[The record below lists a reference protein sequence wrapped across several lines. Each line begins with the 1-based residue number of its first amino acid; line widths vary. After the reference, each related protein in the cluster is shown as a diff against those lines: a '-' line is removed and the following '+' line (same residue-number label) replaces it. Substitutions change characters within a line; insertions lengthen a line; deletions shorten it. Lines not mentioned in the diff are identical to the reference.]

1 MWRLCKLFSSIQCC
15 HICIISWRNTV
26 KIKASLVRMAVSNAI
41 KIIHCA
47 ILFGLLHR
55 MRNSIN
61 SLGNLQQIISVSDY
75 IFRVNA
81 QLQAYLYWLGYNHH
95 FKINHKLYYV
105 KNLQYPS
112 A

>member
-1 MWRLCKLFSSIQCC
+1 MWRLRKLFSSLQSS

-81 QLQAYLYWLGYNHH
+81 
-95 FKINHKLYYV
+95 
-105 KNLQYPS
+105 
-112 A
+112 